1 MESEKHLDERSDTEN
16 TEYEVGSDNYVYS
29 LAIVVMDGMNLL
41 PLNVFE
47 SRRNKEGQS
56 KVHDPVRAR
65 REPSG
70 VGSHGQR
77 EYLGNIQPRD
87 RPLSTQH
94 PIQRQR

>member
-1 MESEKHLDERSDTEN
+1 MKSEKHLDERSDTEN

-56 KVHDPVRAR
+56 KVHDPVGR
-65 REPSG
+65 
-70 VGSHGQR
+70 
-77 EYLGNIQPRD
+77 
-87 RPLSTQH
+87 
-94 PIQRQR
+94 